1 MNLQALNPALIS
13 GVNDQLKSNVKFYS
27 TSGEVLEY
35 HSEVVEGSY
44 KSLEEQQKV
53 IKKTSFNMEKFNSN
67 LKEGGNAF
75 SDGVKE
81 LTGGLVDF
89 GGMFETVGKK
99 FKAVGDI
106 GRGIASPVTSLFKGF
121 EKDEDDLEGQDQQDG
136 DMSAGEDG
144 EKPGLDDLVDEK
156 DLKEKKKLD
165 KENNKQTKTQNE
177 NLKKSGKG
185 FKGML
190 RGIGMLS
197 LKFLLI
203 VGVVALLVVGFMKL
217 ISALSDNGGL
227 QAVFDFISNIIG
239 RVRNAFDAVILGL
252 DTAISYIPGLDGFL
266 SKEEREEKEG
276 RMRDRTAQRAFK
288 KQRADDSDEVA
299 AIRARIEKENPG
311 MSKQAIDARVD
322 TEAMEKGL
330 ITDRMFLANEEERAA
345 GMKGVLIEGK
355 DGIMSAGEATNMG
368 FLQQA
373 VKETGDE
380 EYREKMIG
388 DLTDDPEKAKT
399 LIADANADS
408 QQLIK
413 ALSMIDDKERVQK
426 LVDRAKDRYDNAMEK
441 FGPEDD
447 RTIDAYNDLQ
457 AQVQKLSVIQSY
469 LDNFKAVTGDDA
481 EEVLEKMK
489 MGKGSDEF
497 GKGEK
502 GYFSFDPK
510 DFEREF
516 NEYAATK
523 ENVAEIDRDQAYQ
536 FDERNLVDARYID
549 MHAEGL
555 EKERNLTD
563 EQRAQYQNQVG
574 FGNMATIHANA
585 NQYTETY
592 MSTINNSNT
601 STTNVDIKT

>member
-1 MNLQALNPALIS
+1 MNLQALSPALIS
-13 GVNDQLKSNVKFYS
+13 GVNDQLKSSVKFYS

-44 KSLEEQQKV
+44 KTLEEQEKV

-121 EKDEDDLEGQDQQDG
+121 EKDEDDLEGQDQKDG
-136 DMSAGEDG
+136 DISAGEDG

-165 KENNKQTKTQNE
+165 KENNKQTKTQNK
-177 NLKKSGKG
+177 NLKASSKG

-190 RGIGMLS
+190 RGLALMS
-197 LKFLLI
+197 VKFLLI
-203 VGVVALLVVGFMKL
+203 VGVVALLTVGMLKL

-227 QAVFDFISNIIG
+227 QSVFDFISNIIG
-239 RVRNAFDAVILGL
+239 RVRNAFDAAILGINNAV
-252 DTAISYIPGLDGFL
+252 DQIPFMDGFL
-266 SKEEREEKEG
+266 DAEEKEEIEG
-276 RMRDRTAQRAFK
+276 RMRDRTAKRAFK
-288 KQRADDSDEVA
+288 KQRADDAEEVA

-311 MSKQAIDARVD
+311 ASRSEIDARVD
-322 TEAMEKGL
+322 TEAMKEGL
-330 ITDRMFLANEEERAA
+330 ITNRMFLANEEERAA

-355 DGIMSAGEATNMG
+355 DGIMSAGENVNMG
-368 FLQQA
+368 FLEQA
-373 VKETGDE
+373 AKETGND
-380 EYREKMIG
+380 EYRDKLI
-388 DLTDDPEKAKT
+388 DDQATDPEAAKDAIAEAKAS
-399 LIADANADS
+399 DA
-408 QQLIK
+408 QLIS
-413 ALSMIDDKERVQK
+413 ALSMVDDKERVQG
-426 LVDRAKDRYDNAMEK
+426 LLNREQELYDNMLK
-441 FGPEDD
+441 KMGPEDP
-447 RTIDAYNDLQ
+447 RVQEQ
-457 AQVQKLSVIQSY
+457 AKAVQFYANQLGIIQGF

-489 MGKGSDEF
+489 RGKGSDTF
-497 GKGEK
+497 GEGNKE
-502 GYFSFDPK
+502 YFSFDHS
-510 DFEREF
+510 DFLREF
-516 NEYAATK
+516 NEYAMTNDAVGK
-523 ENVAEIDRDQAYQ
+523 IDRDQSYG
-536 FDERNLVDARYID
+536 FDQHLGKDRFVIGGIQDEL
-549 MHAEGL
+549 G
-555 EKERNLTD
+555 KQRNLTEEEAAARQ
-563 EQRAQYQNQVG
+563 EQFR
-574 FGNMATIHANA
+574 GNMGTIMANA
-585 NQYTETY
+585 NQYTENY

>member
-1 MNLQALNPALIS
+1 MNLQALSPTLINN
-13 GVNDQLKSNVKFYS
+13 VNDQLKSSVKFYS
-27 TSGEVLEY
+27 TSGEVLEH
-35 HSEVVEGSY
+35 HSTVVEGSY
-44 KSLEEQQKV
+44 KTLEEQEKIV
-53 IKKTSFNMEKFNSN
+53 KKTTFNMDKFNSN

-99 FKAVGDI
+99 FKAIGDI
-106 GRGIASPVTSLFKGF
+106 GRGIASPVTSLFKSF
-121 EKDEDDLEGQDQQDG
+121 EKEEDDLEEQDQKDG
-136 DMSAGEDG
+136 YMSAGEDG
-144 EKPGLDDLVDEK
+144 EKPGLDDLVDQK

-165 KENNKQTKTQNE
+165 KENNKQTKTQNK
-177 NLKKSGKG
+177 NLKASGKG
-185 FKGML
+185 FKGLL
-190 RGIGMLS
+190 RGIGLMS

-227 QAVFDFISNIIG
+227 QSVFDFISNIIG
-239 RVRNAFDAVILGL
+239 RVRNAFEATILGL
-252 DTAISYIPGLDGFL
+252 NKALSYVNLDFL
-266 SKEEREEKEG
+266 SKEEVAEKEG

-288 KQRADDSDEVA
+288 KQRADDADEVA

-311 MSKQAIDARVD
+311 MSKSAIDARVD

-355 DGIMSAGEATNMG
+355 DGIQSAGEATNMG

-380 EYREKMIG
+380 EYRENMID
-388 DLTDDPEKAKT
+388 DLTDDPEQAKT

-413 ALSMIDDKERVQK
+413 ALSMIDDKERVQR
-426 LVDRAKDRYDNAMEK
+426 LLDQAKDRYDNAMEK
-441 FGPEDD
+441 FGPEDS

-457 AQVQKLSVIQSY
+457 LQVQRLSTIQSY

-502 GYFSFDPK
+502 GFFSFDPN

-523 ENVAEIDRDQAYQ
+523 DNVSEIDRDQAYH
-536 FDERNLVDARYID
+536 FDERNLVDHRYID
-549 MHAEGL
+549 MHGEAL

-563 EQRAQYQNQVG
+563 EQRADFQSRVG
-574 FGNMATIHANA
+574 FGNQAQIYANA